1 MTATKKTKP
10 ANKPTKATKGG
21 TKPQAKGKSKANPKK
36 PATPDT
42 LETKAPTEP
51 KEKKTSALDAAVL
64 VLKGAGEPLSTGEI
78 IAKMQEQ
85 GLWTSPTGKTPQN
98 TLHAA
103 LSAEI
108 KKKGEASR
116 FRKAERGKFAL
127 AK

>member
-1 MTATKKTKP
+1 MTTTKKAKP
-10 ANKPTKATKGG
+10 NSPTKATKGAD
-21 TKPQAKGKSKANPKK
+21 KPQAKGKSKANPKK
-36 PATPDT
+36 PTTPDT
-42 LETKAPTEP
+42 PATKAPAEV
-51 KEKKTSALDAAVL
+51 KEKKASALDAAVL
-64 VLKGAGEPLSTGEI
+64 VLQGAGEPLSTGEI

-85 GLWTSPTGKTPQN
+85 GLWSSPTGKTPQN

-108 KKKGEASR
+108 KKKGEGSR

>member
-10 ANKPTKATKGG
+10 ATKTSKASKGAD
-21 TKPQAKGKSKANPKK
+21 KPQAKGKPKANPKK

-42 LETKAPTEP
+42 PVTKAPAEP
-51 KEKKTSALDAAVL
+51 KEKRTSALDAAVL
-64 VLKGAGEPLSTGEI
+64 GLQGAGQPLSTGEI
-78 IAKMQEQ
+78 IAKMKEQ
-85 GLWTSPTGKTPQN
+85 GLWSSPTGKTPQN

-103 LSAEI
+103 LSTEI